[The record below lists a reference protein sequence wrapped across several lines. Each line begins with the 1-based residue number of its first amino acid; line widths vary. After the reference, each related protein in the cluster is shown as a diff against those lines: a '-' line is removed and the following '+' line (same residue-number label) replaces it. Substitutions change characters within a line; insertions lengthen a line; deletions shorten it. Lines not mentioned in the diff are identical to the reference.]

1 MNKPFFYRLKNK
13 YFIIFYY
20 NTVMG
25 EAKFTQ
31 NNPLTGNI
39 FVLYTQLIC
48 LQSTVNHLEELQM
61 MWLSYK
67 VKISQNVEV

>member
-1 MNKPFFYRLKNK
+1 MNTPFLYRLKNK

-25 EAKFTQ
+25 EPKFTQ

-39 FVLYTQLIC
+39 FV
-48 LQSTVNHLEELQM
+48 
-61 MWLSYK
+61 
-67 VKISQNVEV
+67 

>member
-1 MNKPFFYRLKNK
+1 M
-13 YFIIFYY
+13 IFYD

-25 EAKFTQ
+25 EPKFTQ

-48 LQSTVNHLEELQM
+48 LQSTVNHSEELQT

-67 VKISQNVEV
+67 VNVSQNVEV